1 MLHTDLIAVLVGGPM
16 LFVVRRVGDQYQL
29 VGEADVDT
37 TLGFMCG
44 KVIETMDRGE
54 LEAQYIE
61 II

>member
-1 MLHTDLIAVLVGGPM
+1 M